1 MEIDIEKIIMKIRK
15 KIKSTW
21 MFSLIIAIIATL
33 FVWYFLPSFK
43 YIIFKIENTDF
54 MLRFIFTI
62 IIWGAYFLFIIHNYY
77 KKNNTKLPGV
87 GFLINTSIL
96 KGENFEKE
104 MFFKKFYEN
113 TKDKFKIIIYDKIKV
128 PSDESIIKFLQS
140 HNLNI
145 LFIIEEIEAK
155 KNGDNFYRFNIK
167 KVHFLSN
174 ANIIYKEELYYKL
187 TNDIANAMN
196 QYIEIYEKNNYDD
209 SEIES
214 NSLAYQI
221 MYIISILY
229 IISPTPEKAFKL
241 LDELSYSINKSQ
253 KRNLRY
259 IKKAL
264 PYRYIDTYI
273 NIILKITTFQK
284 YYCDILI
291 LDNLKEYVKN
301 AENHLNREFKNSRIK
316 KSDYIEYKDI
326 LLNYK
331 AIVQY
336 EEKTI
341 EDAILSIKKITSKP
355 CNILV
360 TQLNLAFLY
369 GNKKEYDLSYEYYS
383 KVLKN
388 SDLNE
393 EKYTNTINEVLDF
406 INIRLDK
413 NPYDE
418 GLKFCSALTNIFFAD
433 KELGKEDLKNLA
445 KQNEKIEKIYYK
457 IYYKE

>member
-1 MEIDIEKIIMKIRK
+1 
-15 KIKSTW
+15 
-21 MFSLIIAIIATL
+21 
-33 FVWYFLPSFK
+33 
-43 YIIFKIENTDF
+43 
-54 MLRFIFTI
+54 
-62 IIWGAYFLFIIHNYY
+62 
-77 KKNNTKLPGV
+77 
-87 GFLINTSIL
+87 
-96 KGENFEKE
+96 

-445 KQNEKIEKIYYK
+445 KKNEKIEKIYYK

>member
-1 MEIDIEKIIMKIRK
+1 MEIDIDKIIMKIRK

-301 AENHLNREFKNSRIK
+301 AENHLNR
-316 KSDYIEYKDI
+316 
-326 LLNYK
+326 
-331 AIVQY
+331 
-336 EEKTI
+336 
-341 EDAILSIKKITSKP
+341 
-355 CNILV
+355 
-360 TQLNLAFLY
+360 
-369 GNKKEYDLSYEYYS
+369 
-383 KVLKN
+383 
-388 SDLNE
+388 
-393 EKYTNTINEVLDF
+393 
-406 INIRLDK
+406 
-413 NPYDE
+413 
-418 GLKFCSALTNIFFAD
+418 
-433 KELGKEDLKNLA
+433 
-445 KQNEKIEKIYYK
+445 
-457 IYYKE
+457 